1 MIGMTVLSLG
11 VVVAACLL
19 AFAGLPTGKPK
30 FRKQLPEGVVELVG
44 VGASEGTGLV
54 ELDDD
59 SLLLVAGMERR
70 ISTDGGASWGDA
82 EPLNCKTMGR
92 PGNLSCIRTASGE
105 LALAHRGKEEFV
117 AGTEE
122 AGWTP
127 FYLSVSEDEGKSWSG
142 GWPMNL
148 LGGPYYDAMIQLSTG
163 RLLMPSRI
171 CYSNNA
177 HPGLEYERA
186 SSYGYWNGL
195 RVQVTGHYHY
205 PEIDIA
211 AASYSD
217 DDGRTW
223 QRCNGQL
230 MGWFDAEGIPNGRG
244 GVTAVDEPNVA
255 ECADGRV
262 MMLARSTVGRL
273 VQSYSGDGGENW
285 EPILPSELPSSYS
298 PPRLRRIPDSGDL
311 LCIWNQVSRDEI
323 RRGYR
328 RGRLSAAISQDN
340 GASWE
345 YFNTIEVSAGIQ
357 DVDRISP
364 QYPISP
370 IGAIAELG
378 TLPDDWA
385 TFDYPNAWFI
395 GDKVLLMYHRSW
407 IEAAEDAEEA
417 VTLGERTGSAKKPG
431 ETVLRLY
438 PLTWFYT

>member
-1 MIGMTVLSLG
+1 M
-11 VVVAACLL
+11 
-19 AFAGLPTGKPK
+19 
-30 FRKQLPEGVVELVG
+30 
-44 VGASEGTGLV
+44 
-54 ELDDD
+54 
-59 SLLLVAGMERR
+59 
-70 ISTDGGASWGDA
+70 
-82 EPLNCKTMGR
+82 
-92 PGNLSCIRTASGE
+92 
-105 LALAHRGKEEFV
+105 
-117 AGTEE
+117 
-122 AGWTP
+122 
-127 FYLSVSEDEGKSWSG
+127 
-142 GWPMNL
+142 
-148 LGGPYYDAMIQLSTG
+148 
-163 RLLMPSRI
+163 
-171 CYSNNA
+171 
-177 HPGLEYERA
+177 EYERA
-186 SSYGYWNGL
+186 SSYGYWQGL

-273 VQSYSGDGGENW
+273 VQSYSDDGGENW
-285 EPILPSELPSSYS
+285 TPILPSDLPGSYS
-298 PPRLRRIPDSGDL
+298 PPRLRRIPGTGDL

-328 RGRLSAAISQDN
+328 RGRLSAAISKDS

-345 YFNTIEVSAGIQ
+345 HFKTIEVTAGIQ
-357 DVDRISP
+357 DVDTIPP

-370 IGAIAELG
+370 IVGMPELG
-378 TLPDDWA
+378 TLPDDCA
-385 TFDYPNAWFI
+385 TFDYANAWFV

-407 IEAAEDAEEA
+407 IEAADDADEA
-417 VTLGERTGSAKKPG
+417 VTLGERQGTAKKPG

-438 PLTWFYT
+438 PLAWFYS